1 MPVGYQPPKFQQF
14 GGKRNSRQHIAYFI
28 ETCSS
33 AGTHVDLFV
42 KQFVRSLKDNAFDW
56 YTDLESESIDYWEQ
70 LKRMP
75 WGLVYILQGIK
86 PRTFKELTT
95 CAHDMELSIASYR
108 MTSPIFDPRKEVMKF
123 KVLSEDQIGKS
134 MTITLQAK
142 EVIEFPKSKRPEK
155 SNKVDDPK
163 YYKFHHIVGHHTT
176 KCFILKEKIMTLM
189 QKGKIIIDDGDT
201 VDVNHISI
209 ELDHK
214 KSLVIKKAEKMD
226 LFYKAKAVRL
236 RSYHEKY
243 LTAEEDEETV
253 IQDRDGASKNATW
266 TVEFINSPEKYNII
280 RLKSCYNKYL
290 TASNQRFLL
299 GMTGRKVL
307 QTLPQRLDSS
317 IEWEPIREGHQVKL
331 RTKQGQFL
339 RANDSIPPWRNSVT
353 HNIPHRTS
361 TQDWILWDVDVVEIL
376 VHSPVPKEPPPLVY
390 HDHEGSNLGSESIS
404 RSSSVYSAS
413 AASFSRQES
422 EEFLA
427 SSLIKFGDGRLIYYH
442 IANEYGEINEGVE
455 GVCIPFK
462 GNSVEELTKI
472 LEEETGLE
480 DITVCTKSSLN
491 GKLYPLHLQLP
502 PNNANMDVVVVPSG
516 LI

>member
-1 MPVGYQPPKFQQF
+1 
-14 GGKRNSRQHIAYFI
+14 
-28 ETCSS
+28 
-33 AGTHVDLFV
+33 
-42 KQFVRSLKDNAFDW
+42 
-56 YTDLESESIDYWEQ
+56 
-70 LKRMP
+70 
-75 WGLVYILQGIK
+75 
-86 PRTFKELTT
+86 
-95 CAHDMELSIASYR
+95 
-108 MTSPIFDPRKEVMKF
+108 
-123 KVLSEDQIGKS
+123 
-134 MTITLQAK
+134 
-142 EVIEFPKSKRPEK
+142 
-155 SNKVDDPK
+155 
-163 YYKFHHIVGHHTT
+163 
-176 KCFILKEKIMTLM
+176 
-189 QKGKIIIDDGDT
+189 
-201 VDVNHISI
+201 
-209 ELDHK
+209 
-214 KSLVIKKAEKMD
+214 MD

-413 AASFSRQES
+413 AASFSRQKS

>member
-1 MPVGYQPPKFQQF
+1 
-14 GGKRNSRQHIAYFI
+14 
-28 ETCSS
+28 
-33 AGTHVDLFV
+33 
-42 KQFVRSLKDNAFDW
+42 
-56 YTDLESESIDYWEQ
+56 
-70 LKRMP
+70 
-75 WGLVYILQGIK
+75 
-86 PRTFKELTT
+86 
-95 CAHDMELSIASYR
+95 
-108 MTSPIFDPRKEVMKF
+108 
-123 KVLSEDQIGKS
+123 
-134 MTITLQAK
+134 
-142 EVIEFPKSKRPEK
+142 
-155 SNKVDDPK
+155 
-163 YYKFHHIVGHHTT
+163 
-176 KCFILKEKIMTLM
+176 
-189 QKGKIIIDDGDT
+189 
-201 VDVNHISI
+201 
-209 ELDHK
+209 
-214 KSLVIKKAEKMD
+214 MD

-266 TVEFINSPEKYNII
+266 TVEFINNAQNFNTI

-317 IEWEPIREGHQVKL
+317 VEWEPIREGNQVKL
-331 RTKQGQFL
+331 RTRKGQFL

-353 HNIPHRTS
+353 HNIPHRTT

-390 HDHEGSNLGSESIS
+390 HNHQDSDLASESVS
-404 RSSSVYSAS
+404 PSSTVNSAS

-422 EEFLA
+422 ADFMA
-427 SSLIKFGDGRLIYYH
+427 SSLMKFGDGRLIYYH
-442 IANEYGEINEGVE
+442 IANEYGEIDEGVE
-455 GVCIPFK
+455 GICIPFK
-462 GNSVEELTKI
+462 GNSVEELAKT

-491 GKLYPLHLQLP
+491 GKLYPLRLQLP

-516 LI
+516 II

>member
-1 MPVGYQPPKFQQF
+1 MDIFHKAKVVTFKSHLDKYLIADDDQENTRQSRRHDSSSRKSRWIVEFVSGSSHLVRLKSCYSGKYLMASEEPFLLGMTGNKVVQNLPQNYTKNDLRIEWEPIRDGFQVKLKAF
-14 GGKRNSRQHIAYFI
+14 GGTFLRANGGMPPWRNSV
-28 ETCSS
+28 
-33 AGTHVDLFV
+33 THDNPGATHNWILWNVD
-42 KQFVRSLKDNAFDW
+42 
-56 YTDLESESIDYWEQ
+56 T
-70 LKRMP
+70 
-75 WGLVYILQGIK
+75 
-86 PRTFKELTT
+86 
-95 CAHDMELSIASYR
+95 
-108 MTSPIFDPRKEVMKF
+108 
-123 KVLSEDQIGKS
+123 
-134 MTITLQAK
+134 
-142 EVIEFPKSKRPEK
+142 
-155 SNKVDDPK
+155 
-163 YYKFHHIVGHHTT
+163 
-176 KCFILKEKIMTLM
+176 
-189 QKGKIIIDDGDT
+189 T
-201 VDVNHISI
+201 VDVPENQTSMTDYSSMVSSASSASDEVSGLEMGSPVMSARSSFSPSPTIAMSPVT
-209 ELDHK
+209 K
-214 KSLVIKKAEKMD
+214 KPEKMD

-236 RSYHEKY
+236 RSHHEKY

-266 TVEFINSPEKYNII
+266 TVEFISNAEKSNTI

-317 IEWEPIREGHQVKL
+317 VEWEPIREGNQVKL
-331 RTKQGQFL
+331 RTRQGQFL

-390 HDHEGSNLGSESIS
+390 HEDSSNLTSESIS
-404 RSSSVYSAS
+404 PSSTVYSAS

-427 SSLIKFGDGRLIYYH
+427 SSLMKFGDGRLIYYH

-462 GNSVEELTKI
+462 GNSVEELKKS

-491 GKLYPLHLQLP
+491 GKLYPLRLQLP